1 MERSKNVA
9 LMFLLGALLVGG
21 ALGFSADRLMVRD
34 QLCPKWGDQRGM
46 RTRLNDE
53 LGLSVAQRAAV
64 DSILDERNRQMTG
77 LLKPIR
83 SQMDSIK
90 DGARA
95 QITRLLDERQR
106 ARFEAMHAEMLR
118 NAKESEK
125 R

>member
-1 MERSKNVA
+1 MERSKNLA

-21 ALGFSADRLMVRD
+21 ALGFSADRFMVRD
-34 QLCPKWGDQRGM
+34 QLCPKWGDQHGM

-53 LGLSVAQRAAV
+53 LGLSAGQRVAV

-83 SQMDSIK
+83 PQMDSIK
-90 DGARA
+90 EGARA

-106 ARFEAMHAEMLR
+106 AKFEEMHNEMLK

>member
-9 LMFLLGALLVGG
+9 FLFLLGALVVGG

-34 QLCPKWGDQRGM
+34 QICPRWASQRGM
-46 RTRLNDE
+46 RTRLNDVLE
-53 LGLSVAQRAAV
+53 LSAAQRASV

-83 SQMDSIK
+83 PQMDSIK
-90 DGARA
+90 EGARA
-95 QITRLLDERQR
+95 QISRLLDDRQR
-106 ARFEAMHAEMLR
+106 ARFEEMHTEMLKHAR
-118 NAKESEK
+118 ESEK

>member
-34 QLCPKWGDQRGM
+34 QLCPRWGDQRGM

-53 LGLSVAQRAAV
+53 LGLSAGQRVAV

-83 SQMDSIK
+83 PQMDSIK
-90 DGARA
+90 EGARA

-106 ARFEAMHAEMLR
+106 AKFEEMHNEMLK